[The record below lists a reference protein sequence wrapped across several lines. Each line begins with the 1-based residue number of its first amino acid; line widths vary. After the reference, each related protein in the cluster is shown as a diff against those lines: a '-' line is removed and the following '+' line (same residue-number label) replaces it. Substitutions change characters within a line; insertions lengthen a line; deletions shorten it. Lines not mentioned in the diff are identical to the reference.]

1 MSSKSAL
8 LWSRQGNSREKA
20 ADQISANALLTFAIK
35 V

>member
-1 MSSKSAL
+1 MSSKSVL
-8 LWSRQGNSREKA
+8 LRGGQGNSEEKA